1 MTQLAALTLSQIAAA
16 YGALSG
22 VETGPKTFNSKAKG
36 IARLEALLAERTLTV
51 ADALR
56 AAGITMDTTGD
67 EGEDVDGCEPEQF
80 GPYGEDDI
88 PGTED
93 PPEPGMVWDGDAR
106 VQPEPAPAETDT
118 TAGTDAP
125 ADADLEAAV
134 AATEETF
141 AAEPSTTGAD
151 AMPVFLGWAST
162 RAAALEGFRD
172 ALIVAGHDEAMA
184 LAATGWLDGII
195 ERSLNPPASTV
206 RKARTPRADTKQEQV
221 LDLLR
226 RDAGATLDEIAGLT
240 NWKHHTIRGFFAGAL
255 KKKLGITVASEK
267 VEGRGRVYRAAGV

>member
-1 MTQLAALTLSQIAAA
+1 MTQLADLTLSQIAAA

-36 IARLEALLAERTLTV
+36 IGRLEALLAERNLTV
-51 ADALR
+51 ADALH
-56 AAGITMDTTGD
+56 AAGIATAADAAGT
-67 EGEDVDGCEPEQF
+67 EDGDGCEPEQV

-93 PPEPGMVWDGDAR
+93 PPEPGMVWDGDAW
-106 VQPEPAPAETDT
+106 VQPKLMPAET
-118 TAGTDAP
+118 AAP

-134 AATEETF
+134 AAAEETF

-162 RAAALEGFRD
+162 RAATLEGFRD

-184 LAATGWLDGII
+184 LSATGWLDGII
-195 ERSLNPPASTV
+195 ERNLNPPASTV
-206 RKARTPRADTKQEQV
+206 RRARTPRADTKQEQV
-221 LDLLR
+221 LNLLR
-226 RDAGATLDEIAGLT
+226 RDAGATLDEIAALT
-240 NWKHHTIRGFFAGAL
+240 GWRHHTIRGFFAGAL
-255 KKKLGITVASEK
+255 KKKLGLTVASEK